1 EQIDL
6 ADRLA
11 ALRKAGLTLLVVDHS
26 MPFLARLADRLIC
39 LNEGRV
45 IASGAPDAVRADP
58 KVIEAYL
65 GRSEAAP

>member
-1 EQIDL
+1 
-6 ADRLA
+6 
-11 ALRKAGLTLLVVDHS
+11 